1 MESGGSE
8 SESSPCADDIHRE
21 DAADDPPEKTP
32 WPQDSVWFGF
42 TEGMHTKRNCQTN
55 KERGMQNERQRLK
68 WGRIGTLVFLLM
80 AAATVVLADTSNGGA
95 PASAKLNEPAFKQ
108 HIAER
113 IRVMKGAKDPR
124 FLQTGAQHVTIEKSI
139 PIATPGGTLYGVR
152 FRVSTP
158 TDDKETEVVT
168 LIVDPSG
175 TLIYPDV
182 QELATG
188 KSLVRDAMSELRVI
202 EHIDPGYGKEIYRG
216 TGQHDIILISDPFC
230 PHCRKAWSWI
240 VENKAK
246 IRSLRAAH
254 FPLSP
259 ASEVACMA
267 MDDLKALGTNPFEVE
282 DYAYTFLNPSNDPK
296 AVVRQFMDGFAEFKK
311 ANGEDVDAALKK
323 LEEKYQKIVQ
333 KERADAQA
341 IGVMSTP
348 EIFVDGKMVDGFNVT
363 KLNEMFR

>member
-1 MESGGSE
+1 
-8 SESSPCADDIHRE
+8 
-21 DAADDPPEKTP
+21 
-32 WPQDSVWFGF
+32 
-42 TEGMHTKRNCQTN
+42 
-55 KERGMQNERQRLK
+55 
-68 WGRIGTLVFLLM
+68 M
-80 AAATVVLADTSNGGA
+80 AAATVVLADTSDEGA
-95 PASAKLNEPAFKQ
+95 PASVKLNEDAFKQ

-124 FLQTGAQHVTIEKSI
+124 FLHTGAQHVTVEKSV

-152 FRVSTP
+152 FRISTP
-158 TDDKETEVVT
+158 TNDKETEVVT

-202 EHIDPGYGKEIYRG
+202 EHIDQNYGKEIYRG
-216 TGQHDIILISDPFC
+216 TGQHDVILISDPFC
-230 PHCRKAWSWI
+230 PHCRKAWSWF
-240 VENKAK
+240 VENKSK
-246 IRSLRAAH
+246 IRSLRSAH

-267 MDDLKALGTNPFEVE
+267 MDDLKALGANPFEVE

-296 AVVRQFMDGFAEFKK
+296 AVVRQFMDGFVELKK

-333 KERADAQA
+333 KERSDAQA

-348 EIFVDGKMVDGFNVT
+348 EIFVDGKMVDGFNVK
-363 KLNEMFR
+363 KLTEMFR